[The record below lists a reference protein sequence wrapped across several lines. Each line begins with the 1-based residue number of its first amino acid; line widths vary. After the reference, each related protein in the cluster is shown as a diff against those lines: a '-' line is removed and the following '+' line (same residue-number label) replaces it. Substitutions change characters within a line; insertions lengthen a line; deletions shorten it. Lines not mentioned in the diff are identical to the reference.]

1 MPASGTYAFNPSL
14 GSLTQYAYGLA
25 GVRRTAILQEHIE
38 DARMAANLLLIG
50 WSSLQV
56 NLWEVGLIS
65 TPLVQGTATYT
76 VDPSVAMILDAYITT
91 TVGGSPIDRIIW
103 PISRTEWASMPNK
116 TTPGPPTSF
125 WFDRLIAPTITLWP
139 VPDADGPYTLNQYVV
154 RTSQDAV
161 MAGNVSLDV
170 QKRFLD
176 AFVWALAARLAVTY
190 GPDRAA
196 ALAAQAKEAWS
207 IAAAFDVENVPLV
220 IAPAVSVFYRR

>member
-1 MPASGTYAFNPSL
+1 MPTSGTWSFNPGL
-14 GSLTQYAYGLA
+14 ASLTQYAYGLA

-38 DARMAANLLLIG
+38 DARMAANLILIN
-50 WSSLQV
+50 WSNLIP

-65 TPLVQGTATYT
+65 TPLIQGTATYT
-76 VDPSVAMILDAYITT
+76 VDPSAVMILDAYLTT
-91 TVGGSPIDRIIW
+91 TIGGSPIDRIIW
-103 PISRTEWASMPNK
+103 PISRTEYASMPNK
-116 TTPGPPTSF
+116 TTQGPPTSF
-125 WFDRLIAPTITLWP
+125 WFNRLIAPTITLWP
-139 VPDADGPYTLNQYVV
+139 VPDANGPYTLNMYVV

-196 ALAAQAKEAWS
+196 ALAAQAKESWE
-207 IAAAFDVENVPLV
+207 IAAAQDVENVPMS
-220 IAPAVSVFYRR
+220 ISPGIGSYYRR